1 MQTRTDPP
9 GIPSASGWRRW
20 VPGTLFARV
29 ALIIVIGL
37 AITQLLAFASIRYER
52 DLAMRA
58 LMMTGIELDI
68 ASSVAV
74 LNRLPAAER
83 ADWLDRLER
92 PNYRFALTGTVQGA
106 APASASMRSF
116 ATAIT
121 EAVQPF
127 PVIEVVQ
134 APELHQSLQLQVR
147 LSDGSDL
154 IVHARRVERPISAWV
169 LWALALQLV
178 VLAGCAWLAV
188 RLITRPLQQLAAA
201 ADALGPDLKGLTLDE
216 AGPSEVA
223 RAARAFNAMQRRITL
238 YTNER
243 VEILAAISHDLQ
255 TPITRMR
262 LRADMLGDETD
273 REKFRQDLESM
284 DALVREGV
292 SYARTLH
299 GDTETPRRLDID
311 ALLASMSADYEDS
324 GQAVQLEGRV
334 GEPVLTRPHA
344 LRRILM
350 NLIDNALKFGREVRV
365 QVRTEPQGLVIAVLD
380 DGPGIPAEQLDAV
393 LQPFYRLEGSRNR
406 STGGTGLGLA
416 IANQLAMAMGA
427 RLALINRPGGGL
439 EARLTLSL

>member
-1 MQTRTDPP
+1 MQTRPDPP
-9 GIPSASGWRRW
+9 RVSSASGWRRW
-20 VPGTLFARV
+20 MPGTLFARV

-52 DLAMRA
+52 GLAMRA
-58 LMMTGIELDI
+58 LMMSGIEMDI
-68 ASSVAV
+68 ASSVAI

-92 PNYRFALTGTVQGA
+92 PNYRFALKGTVQGA
-106 APASASMRSF
+106 SPASALMRSF
-116 ATAIT
+116 AAAIT

-134 APELHQSLQLQVR
+134 PPELRQSLQLQVR
-147 LSDGSDL
+147 LNDGSDL

-201 ADALGPDLKGLTLDE
+201 ADALGPDLKGVTLDE

-365 QVRTEPQGLVIAVLD
+365 QVRTEPEGLVIAVLD
-380 DGPGIPAEQLDAV
+380 DGPGIPPEQLDAV

-416 IANQLAMAMGA
+416 IANQLTMAMGA
-427 RLALINRPGGGL
+427 RLTLVNRPGGGL